1 MNMNRSDKQIIKL
14 ALSIRKASVDDLVL
28 LCAMVCIRLNY
39 IDSIVKQ
46 DIMQYVFD
54 SIESIENNKHTVA
67 LLGVNNEKA
76 DS

>member
-1 MNMNRSDKQIIKL
+1 MNNKRSDKQIIKL
-14 ALSIRKASVDDLVL
+14 ALSIRKASVDDLVI
-28 LCAMVCIRLNY
+28 LCAMCCIRLNF
-39 IDSIVKQ
+39 IDSKVND

-67 LLGVNNEKA
+67 LLGVNNEKV